1 MATLIWKDPLTPR
14 CRVRREHRSWPG
26 FNQIC
31 RASQMRFAC
40 CRWGCRSGRRG
51 FRFCWSKPFTVQD
64 WGELGLSAT
73 KQKSQKSRISQIQ
86 EATEIHQQLLGCWTA
101 LEPVVSPKWIDPLQG
116 QSLQMNLKLP
126 LPQPTWTKNRRIRT
140 LMSSTKTL
148 AQIHVIVCFI

>member
-1 MATLIWKDPLTPR
+1 MVALIWKDPLTPR
-14 CRVRREHRSWPG
+14 WCRLRREQRSWPG

-40 CRWGCRSGRRG
+40 CRWGCRSRRG
-51 FRFCWSKPFTVQD
+51 FRFCWSKPFTVD

-86 EATEIHQQLLGCWTA
+86 EAIEIHQQLLGCWTA

-126 LPQPTWTKNRRIRT
+126 LPQSADGPEQRIEGSELWTPLQK
-140 LMSSTKTL
+140 
-148 AQIHVIVCFI
+148 HWH